1 MTDDEL
7 ELHCGRC
14 GRRLTVR
21 LSEIMTFRT
30 IDCADCARL
39 PPREWPAEG
48 VARVPMMKTIVAL
61 KPR

>member
-21 LSEIMTFRT
+21 LSEIMTLRT
-30 IDCADCARL
+30 IDCADCDRL
-39 PPREWPAEG
+39 PPREPAAEG
-48 VARVPMMKTIVAL
+48 VARLPVLKTIIAL
-61 KPR
+61 TGR